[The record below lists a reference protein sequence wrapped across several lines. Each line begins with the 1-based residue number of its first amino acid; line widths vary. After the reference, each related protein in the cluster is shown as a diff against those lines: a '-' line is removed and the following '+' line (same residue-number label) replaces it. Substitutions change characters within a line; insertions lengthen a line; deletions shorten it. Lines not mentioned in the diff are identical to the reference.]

1 MELLQ
6 SQEYKNIK
14 TTTAAENKIY
24 LYLFHKEKVWPQQSN
39 FKRQRMRK
47 EKGRNIGSS
56 QNFPKL
62 KFSEQAFSSLQS
74 R

>member
-24 LYLFHKEKVWPQQSN
+24 LYLFYKKKFGHNRVT
-39 FKRQRMRK
+39 
-47 EKGRNIGSS
+47 SS
-56 QNFPKL
+56 DR
-62 KFSEQAFSSLQS
+62 E
-74 R
+74 

>member
-6 SQEYKNIK
+6 SQKYKNIK

-47 EKGRNIGSS
+47 ETKEEI
-56 QNFPKL
+56 
-62 KFSEQAFSSLQS
+62 
-74 R
+74 